1 MSDSSGDALTG
12 FVFALTAFF
21 VVLKTIGSVSWSWWI
36 VFAPLIIYYGIGLAV
51 LVIAGLIV
59 LIYMLVKHYKQ

>member
-1 MSDSSGDALTG
+1 MSDSSGDVLTG

-21 VVLKTIGSVSWSWWI
+21 VVLKVIGSVSWSWWI

-59 LIYMLVKHYKQ
+59 LVYMLVKRHK

>member
-1 MSDSSGDALTG
+1 MSDSSGDLLTG

-21 VVLKTIGSVSWSWWI
+21 VVMKMIGSVSWSWWI
-36 VFAPLIIYYGIGLAV
+36 VFAPLIIYYAIGLVV

-59 LIYMLVKHYKQ
+59 LVYMLVKHHK

>member
-1 MSDSSGDALTG
+1 MSDSSGDMLTG

-21 VVLKTIGSVSWSWWI
+21 VVLKVIGSVSWSWWI
-36 VFAPLIIYYGIGLAV
+36 VLSPLIVYYAIGLAV

-59 LIYMLVKHYKQ
+59 LVYMLVKHHK

>member
-1 MSDSSGDALTG
+1 MSDSSGDILTG

-21 VVLKTIGSVSWSWWI
+21 IVLK
-36 VFAPLIIYYGIGLAV
+36 AIGLAV

-59 LIYMLVKHYKQ
+59 LVYMLVKHHK